1 MIRTLRTITG
11 WRAYLVDAPCVCR
24 EAATEAAAIAALM
37 AWLQTERAA

>member
-24 EAATEAAAIAALM
+24 EGATESEAVAALQ
-37 AWLQTERAA
+37 AWLDKERAT